1 MVDVELKAYR
11 SNNDDSS
18 IDTRRKRSLQQSI
31 FFMIKDR
38 FEENRL
44 SLSRFD
50 NKESSEILKELE
62 SLKIFSNTELD
73 DIRKYLIDELD
84 SSPYW
89 K

>member
-1 MVDVELKAYR
+1 
-11 SNNDDSS
+11 
-18 IDTRRKRSLQQSI
+18 
-31 FFMIKDR
+31 MIKDR

>member
-1 MVDVELKAYR
+1 MDVELKAYR

-31 FFMIKDR
+31 FFMNKDR

-89 K
+89 E